1 METQHQIKDRLLKT
15 ASTMWGLP
23 NTQAENSFDPL
34 VGLLLGA
41 CATELEKLSQ
51 EIEESRGRT
60 LERLVKLLY
69 PQVLCQAMPAHAI
82 AYAYPTEAQ
91 VLMLADTQFYTQK
104 RFAALG
110 EGTAAVFKNIY
121 FAPTGNFKLHQ
132 STIKYIASTQS
143 IYEVDTALS
152 KELLTNNEFNQ
163 KPPQYQNSIW
173 VGIEDFNH
181 LEEEVCFY
189 FDLRNKANE
198 ALFHEYLVI
207 AKWYSNDVLMPSE
220 KSYGK
225 SVTVSN
231 SPIPKEIVSGKTNI
245 INRLLNQT
253 NKLYA
258 SKFITVN
265 QLNKNEVQRMLP
277 NEFMELFD
285 AQIINKINE
294 KQCAW
299 IRIDFPENIHIHQ
312 LQDDLSISLN
322 CFPVINRRLIIAQQK
337 LLDYVNIF
345 PLASEELFLDVTEIT
360 DTQGNDLMGYGETKE
375 DLISMHYGG
384 VERFNER
391 NAVSAVEILIQHLR
405 EESASFSNIGNDF
418 LNNELKSLQQSLNKL
433 EQQILNKHLL
443 KGDVP
448 YLILANREK
457 MGTSNLFIKYWT
469 TNGDEANNIKMGT
482 PLSLYRNADV
492 DSSSIMLLTN
502 TIGGR
507 DQLSQKDKVLAYK
520 TALLSKEKLVTHED
534 VASFCKLRL
543 GLSNAI
549 IKIKKGH
556 QVSKNNINGFSKTID
571 IEVNLNEL
579 DYKLLELRGGVHFWQ
594 QDIGHAVEV
603 QSNFFMPIR
612 VFINNNN
619 INN

>member
-23 NTQAENSFDPL
+23 NNQAENSFDPL

-51 EIEESRGRT
+51 DIEESRGRT

-69 PQVLCQAMPAHAI
+69 PQVLCQAIPAHAV
-82 AYAYPTEAQ
+82 AYAYPSEAQ
-91 VLMLADTQFYTQK
+91 TLLLADTQFYTQK

-110 EGTAAVFKNIY
+110 EGSSPLFKNIY
-121 FAPTGNFKLHQ
+121 FAPSGDFKLHQ
-132 STIKYIASTQS
+132 STVKYIASTQA
-143 IYEVDTALS
+143 IYEVSDALS
-152 KELLTNNEFNQ
+152 KELLINNEFNQ
-163 KPPQYQNSIW
+163 KPVKYQNSIW
-173 VGIEDFNH
+173 IGIEDFNH
-181 LEEEVCFY
+181 LEDEVCFY
-189 FDLRNKANE
+189 FDLRNKASE
-198 ALFHEYLVI
+198 ALFHEYLSM
-207 AKWYSNDVLMPSE
+207 ARWYAQDVLLPSE
-220 KSYGK
+220 RSYG
-225 SVTVSN
+225 STVTVSN
-231 SPIPKEIVSGKTNI
+231 SPIPKEIVSGKTNVI
-245 INRLLNQT
+245 SRLLNHT

-258 SKFITVN
+258 KQFITVH
-265 QLNKNEVQRMLP
+265 QLNKNEVSKQLP
-277 NEFMELFD
+277 SEFQDLFD
-285 AQIINKINE
+285 GSVIKKVNE

-345 PLASEELFLDVTEIT
+345 PLASEELFLDITEIT
-360 DTQGNDLMGYGETKE
+360 DTQGRDLMGYGDGKD

-418 LNNELKSLQQSLNKL
+418 LNNELKALQQSLNKL

-482 PLSLYRNADV
+482 SLSLYRNADV

-502 TIGGR
+502 TVGGR

-534 VASFCKLRL
+534 VVSFCKLRL
-543 GLSNAI
+543 GLSNAMV
-549 IKIKKGH
+549 KIKKGH
-556 QVSKNNINGFSKTID
+556 QISKQNINGFSKTID
-571 IEVNLNEL
+571 IEVTLNEL
-579 DYKLLELRGGVHFWQ
+579 DYKLLLLRGGIEFWQ
-594 QDIGHAVEV
+594 QDIIQAVKT

-612 VFINNNN
+612 VFIKTTV
-619 INN
+619 